1 MEISA
6 KEVMALRQKTGA
18 GMMDCKKAL
27 AESNGDVDKAVTI
40 LREKGIAKA
49 AKRAEREAQEG
60 IVSAYLS
67 PDGKIG
73 VVLEINCETDFVA
86 RTDDFQTFAR
96 KIMQAVIVHKPQGD
110 AWRELLID
118 GIKACEAVDQL
129 SAKMGEKME
138 LRRCEVY
145 QSTDG
150 RIDTY
155 LHGEGRLGVMLE
167 YGYTGDE
174 NQAAPIAHDLSM
186 QIAAANPIA
195 INRDQVPAAAIEQ
208 EMEIYRQQARNEGK
222 PENIVD
228 KIAQGKLN
236 KFYSEACLLD
246 QPFVK
251 EQKIAIRDYLQNQA
265 KATGAKVEPRRFL
278 RFQLGA
284 N

>member
-27 AESNGDVDKAVTI
+27 AESCGDVEKAVTI

-60 IVSAYLS
+60 VVSTYLS
-67 PDGKIG
+67 PDGKMG

-86 RTDDFQTFAR
+86 HTDEFRDLAR
-96 KIMQAVIVHKPQGD
+96 KIMLAVIKHKPEGD
-110 AWRELLID
+110 AWRGLSVE
-118 GIKACEAVDQL
+118 GTKASEALNAL

-138 LRRCEVY
+138 LRRCEIF
-145 QSTDG
+145 QTTDNK
-150 RIDTY
+150 IDIY

-167 YGYTGDE
+167 YSYSGDDAK
-174 NQAAPIAHDLSM
+174 AAQIAHDLSM
-186 QIAAANPIA
+186 QIAASNPLA
-195 INRDQVPAAAIEQ
+195 INRDQVPAEAIAQ

-222 PENIVD
+222 PENIID

-236 KFYSEACLLD
+236 KYFSEVCLLD

-251 EQKIAIRDYLQNQA
+251 EQKTAVKDYLQNQA
-265 KATGAKVEPRRFL
+265 RQFGVKVEPRRFI

-284 N
+284 S

>member
-27 AESNGDVDKAVTI
+27 AESNGDVEKAVTI
-40 LREKGIAKA
+40 LREKGIAKV

-67 PDGKIG
+67 ADGKMG
-73 VVLEINCETDFVA
+73 VVLEVNCETDFVA
-86 RTDDFQTFAR
+86 RTDDFQSFAR
-96 KIMQAVIVHKPQGD
+96 KVMQAVIAHKPQGD
-110 AWRELLID
+110 TWRELLID
-118 GIKACEAVDQL
+118 SVKASEAIDAM
-129 SAKMGEKME
+129 SAKMGEKMD
-138 LRRCEVY
+138 LRRCEIY
-145 QSTDG
+145 QTADG

-167 YGYTGDE
+167 YGFSGE
-174 NQAAPIAHDLSM
+174 VEKAAPIAHDLSM

-195 INRDQVPAAAIEQ
+195 INREQVPAAAIEQ
-208 EMEIYRQQARNEGK
+208 ELEIYRQQARNDGK
-222 PENIVD
+222 PEAMVD

-236 KFYSEACLLD
+236 KYFSEACLLD

-251 EQKIAIRDYLQNQA
+251 EQKVSVKDYLQNQA
-265 KATGAKVEPRRFL
+265 KATGAKVEPKRFI